1 MFITLITVKKQGG
14 KNNSKKKSSV
24 KIKKQSKTKKITV
37 SFKSFNTCYRPSWVL
52 KMQYLKAFQEMCVLD
67 TFKSFKPQ

>member
-24 KIKKQSKTKKITV
+24 KTKKQSKTKKSQFRSSLSIRATDPRG
-37 SFKSFNTCYRPSWVL
+37 F
-52 KMQYLKAFQEMCVLD
+52 
-67 TFKSFKPQ
+67 